1 MLKQKIILTKGLPGS
16 GKSTWA
22 KDFVAKSNG
31 KAKRVNK
38 DDLRA
43 MIDNSVYSKTN
54 EKMILDVRDTLVDL
68 FLTKGIETIIIDDTN
83 FEPKHFERMIE
94 IKEQQRYKYSG
105 EKYLTTDIT
114 LEYKDFLGVPLEE
127 CIQRDAKRANPVG
140 EKVIRDMY
148 NRYIAPTI
156 PRNIGSNKKGNTII
170 VDVDGTIAHNNGHR
184 GWFEWSKVGD
194 DEPIIPV
201 INLVQMY
208 SDNGYRVI
216 AVSAREGTAE
226 CRELTK
232 QWLWK
237 YNVPFDELYMRPE
250 KDFRKDDII
259 KEEIYNTY
267 IKGKYDIEAV
277 IDDRDGPVSFWRSV
291 GLRCYQVAP
300 GNF

>member
-1 MLKQKIILTKGLPGS
+1 MKQTILVLKGLPGS

-31 KAKRVNK
+31 KAKRINK

-43 MIDNSVYSKTN
+43 MLDNNVYSKPN
-54 EKMILDVRDTLVDL
+54 ENTVLAARDVLVDT
-68 FLTKGIETIIIDDTN
+68 FLANGIETIIIDDTN
-83 FEPKHFERMIE
+83 FEPKHFERMME
-94 IKEQQRYKYSG
+94 IKDLQRYKR
-105 EKYLTTDIT
+105 EDKYLTTDIGV
-114 LEYKDFLGVPLEE
+114 EYKEFLDVSLDE
-127 CIQRDAKRANPVG
+127 CIYRDSKRANPVG

-148 NRYIAPTI
+148 SRYIAPTI
-156 PRNIGSNKKGNTII
+156 PRNIGLNQKGNTII

-201 INLVQMY
+201 INLVNMY
-208 SDNGYRVI
+208 ASNGYHVI
-216 AVSAREGTAE
+216 VVSAREGTTE

-237 YNVPFDELYMRPE
+237 YNVPFSELYMRPE

-259 KEEIYNTY
+259 KEEIYNSY
-267 IKGKYDIEAV
+267 IKGKYDVEAV
-277 IDDRDGPVSFWRSV
+277 IDDRDGPVAFWRSV

-300 GNF
+300 GSF